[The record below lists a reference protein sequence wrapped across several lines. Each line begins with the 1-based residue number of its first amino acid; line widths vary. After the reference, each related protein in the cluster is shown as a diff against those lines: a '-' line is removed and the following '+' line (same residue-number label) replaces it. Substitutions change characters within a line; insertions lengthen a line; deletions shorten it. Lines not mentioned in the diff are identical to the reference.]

1 VTPPKPAAERPA
13 TFGDVFALPEYR
25 ALFAASAMSW
35 IGDNLARAAA
45 TALVFSVTDSV
56 ILSAASFAISY
67 LPSVTFGPLLAALAE
82 RYPHRKVMI
91 TCDIVRAL
99 LISLVAIPHLPV
111 PAILLLLF
119 ATALLSPAFDASR
132 SALLPRILDGDRYV
146 VGVSV
151 NATTS
156 NIAMIF
162 GYVVGGA
169 IAPFHP
175 HAAMLV
181 DAATFLGSGAIL
193 TTWIQPRPVIA
204 AAAERA
210 RLTTETIAGFRLV
223 LRSPV
228 LRSIAAVV
236 FFGAMFA
243 VVPEGLAAAWA
254 SELSHAGG
262 DRGFDQA
269 CIMTASPVGAVIGAI
284 VIGRLVSP
292 ATRQRLLRP
301 LAVLVPAALV
311 PIFLTH
317 SVAVIA
323 ALSLISSFAA
333 AGLVAP
339 ANGLFVQALPAE
351 FRARA
356 FGVMQ
361 SGLALFQGGGLL
373 AAGYIASHVEV
384 STAVT
389 IFSLIGVVVMI
400 AISVVWPSPER
411 VAETIATIRERNTMT
426 LAATEGRRP
435 RHAAPEITEPVET
448 SDIEA
453 RAGDRVASTA
463 DVPNQTPPSR
473 ATVSSATRPEPGT
486 PATDASRSASQPTG
500 TQSTGTQSTM
510 ARPAGS
516 RSAAPPAAP
525 PSGDAPPPSA
535 PGVRTPRSGYPSGQH
550 HSIALPTAETPS
562 TS

>member
-1 VTPPKPAAERPA
+1 MTPPKPAAERPA
-13 TFGDVFALPEYR
+13 TFGDVFAVPEYR
-25 ALFAASAMSW
+25 ALFGASAMSW

-91 TCDIVRAL
+91 TCDLIRAV

-132 SALLPRILDGDRYV
+132 SALLPRILEGDRYV
-146 VGVSV
+146 VGLSM
-151 NATTS
+151 NATTA

-193 TTWIQPRPVIA
+193 TSWIRPRPVIA
-204 AAAERA
+204 SAAGRR
-210 RLTTETIAGFRLV
+210 RLITETVAGFRLV

-228 LRSIAAVV
+228 LRAIAAVV
-236 FFGAMFA
+236 FFGAMFV

-254 SELSHAGG
+254 SELSHHGG

-269 CIMTASPVGAVIGAI
+269 FIMTASPLGAVIGAI
-284 VIGRLVSP
+284 VVGRLVSP

-301 LAVLVPAALV
+301 LAVLVPTALV
-311 PIFLTH
+311 PVFLTH
-317 SVAVIA
+317 SVVVIG
-323 ALSLISSFAA
+323 ALSLISSFAV
-333 AGLVAP
+333 AGLTAP

-389 IFSLIGVVVMI
+389 IFSSIGVCVMI
-400 AISVVWPSPER
+400 GISVIWPSTER
-411 VAETIATIRERNTMT
+411 VDETIASVRAHNAVTI
-426 LAATEGRRP
+426 AAVDGRRP
-435 RHAAPEITEPVET
+435 RHAAPETTEEAAASQIVREASDVSARSSPAAPKSAP
-448 SDIEA
+448 SDIPA
-453 RAGDRVASTA
+453 QTA
-463 DVPNQTPPSR
+463 AP
-473 ATVSSATRPEPGT
+473 
-486 PATDASRSASQPTG
+486 SQPT
-500 TQSTGTQSTM
+500 T
-510 ARPAGS
+510 P
-516 RSAAPPAAP
+516 
-525 PSGDAPPPSA
+525 A
-535 PGVRTPRSGYPSGQH
+535 PGARSSIAGYTSGQT
-550 HSIALPTAETPS
+550 HSIAMPPAETPW
-562 TS
+562 TG

>member
-91 TCDIVRAL
+91 TCDLVRAV

-146 VGVSV
+146 VGVSM

-156 NIAMIF
+156 NIAMIL

-193 TTWIQPRPVIA
+193 ATWIQPRSVIA
-204 AAAERA
+204 SVAGRR
-210 RLTTETIAGFRLV
+210 RLITETVAGFRLV

-236 FFGAMFA
+236 FFGAMFV

-269 CIMTASPVGAVIGAI
+269 FIMTASPVGAVIGAI
-284 VIGRLVSP
+284 VVGRLVSP
-292 ATRQRLLRP
+292 ANRQRLLRP
-301 LAVLVPAALV
+301 LAVLVPTALV
-311 PIFLTH
+311 PVFLTH
-317 SVAVIA
+317 SVAVIGV
-323 ALSLISSFAA
+323 LSLISSFGA
-333 AGLVAP
+333 AGLNAP

-361 SGLALFQGGGLL
+361 SGLALFQGSGLL
-373 AAGYIASHVEV
+373 AAGYIASHVQV

-389 IFSLIGVVVMI
+389 IFSIVGVAVMI
-400 AISVVWPSPER
+400 AISVVWPSTEHVDEAIASVR
-411 VAETIATIRERNTMT
+411 ARNAVTIA
-426 LAATEGRRP
+426 AADGHRP
-435 RHAAPEITEPVET
+435 RHAAPDTREPGDT
-448 SDIEA
+448 SVIAAE
-453 RAGDRVASTA
+453 AGDLAA
-463 DVPNQTPPSR
+463 
-473 ATVSSATRPEPGT
+473 SSAATLPKEIPSQIGPSAGPTPGT
-486 PATDASRSASQPTG
+486 RRTGHPT
-500 TQSTGTQSTM
+500 
-510 ARPAGS
+510 R
-516 RSAAPPAAP
+516 
-525 PSGDAPPPSA
+525 
-535 PGVRTPRSGYPSGQH
+535 GQ
-550 HSIALPTAETPS
+550 
-562 TS
+562 

>member
-1 VTPPKPAAERPA
+1 
-13 TFGDVFALPEYR
+13 
-25 ALFAASAMSW
+25 MSW

-45 TALVFSVTDSV
+45 TALVFSVTNSV

-91 TCDIVRAL
+91 TCDLIRAV
-99 LISLVAIPHLPV
+99 LISFVAIPHLPV

-146 VGVSV
+146 VGLSM
-151 NATTS
+151 NATTA

-193 TTWIQPRPVIA
+193 TTWIRPRPVIA
-204 AAAERA
+204 SVAERR
-210 RLTTETIAGFRLV
+210 RLIIETVAGFRLV
-223 LRSPV
+223 LRNPV
-228 LRSIAAVV
+228 LRAIAAVV
-236 FFGAMFA
+236 FFGAMFV

-254 SELSHAGG
+254 SELSHHGG

-269 CIMTASPVGAVIGAI
+269 FIMTASPLGAVVGAI
-284 VIGRLVSP
+284 VVGRLVTP

-311 PIFLTH
+311 PVFLTR
-317 SVAVIA
+317 SVVVIG
-323 ALSLISSFAA
+323 ALSLISSFAV
-333 AGLVAP
+333 AGLTAP

-389 IFSLIGVVVMI
+389 IFSTIGVCVMI
-400 AISVVWPSPER
+400 GISVLWPSTER
-411 VAETIATIRERNTMT
+411 IDATIASVKVHNAETIA
-426 LAATEGRRP
+426 AAHGYRP
-435 RHAAPEITEPVET
+435 RHAAPETTEPGMTTQIAAEAGDMPAHSSET
-448 SDIEA
+448 SLIDIPA
-453 RAGDRVASTA
+453 QTTA
-463 DVPNQTPPSR
+463 PSPPTVPTPP
-473 ATVSSATRPEPGT
+473 TTRP
-486 PATDASRSASQPTG
+486 PTR
-500 TQSTGTQSTM
+500 
-510 ARPAGS
+510 RP
-516 RSAAPPAAP
+516 PT
-525 PSGDAPPPSA
+525 APPPTTPTAGTRSSIGGYA
-535 PGVRTPRSGYPSGQH
+535 PGQSHP
-550 HSIALPTAETPS
+550 IAMPPAETPS
-562 TS
+562 TG